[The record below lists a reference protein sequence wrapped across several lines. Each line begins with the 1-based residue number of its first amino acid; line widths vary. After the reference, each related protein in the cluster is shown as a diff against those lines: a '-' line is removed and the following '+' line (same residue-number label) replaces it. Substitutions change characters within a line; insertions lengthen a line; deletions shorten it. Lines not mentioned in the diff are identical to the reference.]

1 MSRNQDGGLATR
13 RLLFGFALVEGSTSF
28 GRFAPSHVSA
38 HVSPCPVLPTTSNW
52 PPCGPGNRPRHQPHR
67 TAGNTGIAP
76 LQRSCRKEFL
86 LLSDMLWCEFSIVRI
101 LISVS
106 FLLFSSSSF
115 FFFFFFFL
123 FFLLLRT
130 AFCLDLLGTGEVEFM
145 SDGLVGVV

>member
-28 GRFAPSHVSA
+28 GRFAPSHISA

-52 PPCGPGNRPRHQPHR
+52 PPCGRGNRPRHQPQR
-67 TAGNTGIAP
+67 TTGNTGIAP
-76 LQRSCRKEFL
+76 LQRSCRKEFP

-106 FLLFSSSSF
+106 FLFFPFSFFLSSSSSF
-115 FFFFFFFL
+115 FLFL
-123 FFLLLRT
+123 YAQRFVLTCWGPVRWSL
-130 AFCLDLLGTGEVEFM
+130 CLTV
-145 SDGLVGVV
+145 